1 MRQSSYLLWD
11 ECQKSE
17 TKNSQEKKK
26 REVFKEHMLYLEDEF
41 SSRKKG

>member
-1 MRQSSYLLWD
+1 MSVRKVK
-11 ECQKSE
+11 QKIHRRR
-17 TKNSQEKKK
+17 KK